1 MTFRVKEQV
10 IGATHVVSAVGELD
24 GGTADRLRAAVDR
37 ALDALP
43 ALVVVDLSGVT
54 FIDSAGVRA
63 VLDRRTVM
71 SAMDTQLRVVAAGE
85 QVRTVFA
92 LSGRMDGTVLHRTL
106 DEALGQDAAHLA
118 GSL

>member
-1 MTFRVKEQV
+1 MTFRVKAQV
-10 IGATHVVSAVGELD
+10 VGMTHVITVVGELD
-24 GGTADRLRAAVDR
+24 AGTARQLRAAVDR

-43 ALVVVDLSGVT
+43 AAVVVDLGGVT

-71 SAMDTQLRVVAAGE
+71 STLDSALDVVAGSD
-85 QVRTVFA
+85 QVRSVFE
-92 LSGRMDGTVLHRTL
+92 LSGMTDGMTLHRTL
-106 DEALGQDAAHLA
+106 DEALWRDAAGLA